1 MSNCLLILDDD
12 AAVAATIRLMAE
24 RLGFE
29 VHAAYGAAQ
38 FFELY
43 YRVRPSHC
51 LLDLVLPE
59 VDGMQVIDE
68 LARSDC
74 RAEIIITTGAGER
87 VLDAARR
94 AAREYGLVV
103 LGTLP
108 KPFSSQALKA
118 LLDHGPD
125 HLKGDLA
132 DAPAGPEL
140 GLAPVSEDDLIEA
153 ITFRQIEPAYQP
165 KIRCKDG
172 QVVGFEALA
181 RWRHPAKG
189 LIPPIQ
195 FIPLAEKCG
204 LIDEI
209 TRIIAEG
216 AMRFFAEERALDEL
230 SVAINLSGSSLGDTD
245 LADWLARMSASAGL
259 EPKRMILEITE
270 TSAFADPLIT
280 LSQATRLRL
289 KGFALSIDD
298 FGVGYSSLVQLAR
311 LPFSELK
318 VDMSFVQTL
327 RTSRESQKIVKAI
340 IDLGHSLGLCVTAEG
355 VEDEP
360 TLQLLATLRCD
371 LAQGY
376 SIAKPMNNSGVIE
389 WLNRQ
394 RKYSFELDKDYSLSH
409 VPAADE
415 TNGGIRATAGE

>member
-1 MSNCLLILDDD
+1 M
-12 AAVAATIRLMAE
+12 
-24 RLGFE
+24 
-29 VHAAYGAAQ
+29 
-38 FFELY
+38 
-43 YRVRPSHC
+43 
-51 LLDLVLPE
+51 
-59 VDGMQVIDE
+59 
-68 LARSDC
+68 
-74 RAEIIITTGAGER
+74 
-87 VLDAARR
+87 
-94 AAREYGLVV
+94 
-103 LGTLP
+103 
-108 KPFSSQALKA
+108 
-118 LLDHGPD
+118 
-125 HLKGDLA
+125 
-132 DAPAGPEL
+132 
-140 GLAPVSEDDLIEA
+140 
-153 ITFRQIEPAYQP
+153 
-165 KIRCKDG
+165 
-172 QVVGFEALA
+172 
-181 RWRHPAKG
+181 
-189 LIPPIQ
+189 IPPIQ